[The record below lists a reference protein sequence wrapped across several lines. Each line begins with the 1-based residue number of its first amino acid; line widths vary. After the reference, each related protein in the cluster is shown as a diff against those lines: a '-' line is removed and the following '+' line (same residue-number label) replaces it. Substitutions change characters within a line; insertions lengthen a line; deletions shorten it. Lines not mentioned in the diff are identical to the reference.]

1 MVLEYSAQGN
11 PFKFGLIGASDSHTG
26 AGAYSEE
33 DYWSKIGIID
43 GTPEGR
49 GSVPLE

>member
-1 MVLEYSAQGN
+1 MVLEYSALEILSN
-11 PFKFGLIGASDSHTG
+11 LAIGASDSHTG

-43 GTPEGR
+43 GTLKDEVVFP
-49 GSVPLE
+49 